1 MRYPLR
7 GDPQP
12 RRQKGVVQKIIAVAI
27 SQSKLYRFPLKQAYL
42 DILALSAWGIL
53 FLYYWLSDQLKL
65 LIHPRFF
72 WAVVAAGIILLV
84 LAGMRAMAI
93 RRPQIAA
100 SSPHIRTLPVGW
112 GSMLLL
118 IVAVAGVV
126 IPIQPLGSQAA
137 LQEGFGLAELPPLR
151 TQVQRFTGGVRPEER
166 NLSDWARTLAVYP
179 EPDSYQGDPVDVSG
193 FVVYAPEL
201 PDGML
206 MITRFVIRHCA
217 IDAVPI
223 GLPVML
229 EKPRSAYPQDGWFV
243 VKGEMA
249 TVEIGG
255 TRRLAIAPTEI
266 ASIPEPDDPYE
277 Y

>member
-1 MRYPLR
+1 M
-7 GDPQP
+7 
-12 RRQKGVVQKIIAVAI
+12 
-27 SQSKLYRFPLKQAYL
+27 

-72 WAVVAAGIILLV
+72 WAVIAAGVVLLA
-84 LAGMRAMAI
+84 LAAARAMAI
-93 RRPQIAA
+93 RRPQVAA
-100 SSPHIRTLPVGW
+100 PAAHIRTLPVGW

-126 IPIQPLGSQAA
+126 IPVQPLGSQAA
-137 LQEGFGLAELPPLR
+137 LQEGFGLAALPPLR
-151 TQVQRFTGGVRPEER
+151 TQVQRFTGGVQPADRT
-166 NLSDWARTLAVYP
+166 LSDWARTLAVYP
-179 EPDSYQGDPVDVSG
+179 EPDSYQGNPVNVSG
-193 FVVYAPEL
+193 FAVYAPEL
-201 PDGML
+201 PDNML

-229 EKPRSAYPQDGWFV
+229 EQPRSTYPQDGWFV

-249 TVEIGG
+249 TIELDGI
-255 TRRLAIAPTEI
+255 RRLAIAPTEI
-266 ASIPEPDDPYE
+266 SSIPEPNDPYE

>member
-1 MRYPLR
+1 M
-7 GDPQP
+7 
-12 RRQKGVVQKIIAVAI
+12 AI
-27 SQSKLYRFPLKQAYL
+27 SQSKPSKPYSRFPLKQEYL

-53 FLYYWLSDQLKL
+53 FLYYWLSDQLRL

-72 WAVVAAGIILLV
+72 WAVIAAGVVLLT
-84 LAGMRAMAI
+84 LAMFRAAAV
-93 RRPQIAA
+93 RRPQVAVSSAA
-100 SSPHIRTLPVGW
+100 HIRTLPVGW

-126 IPIQPLGSQAA
+126 IPVQPLGSQAA

-151 TQVQRFTGGVRPEER
+151 TQVQRFTGGVQPADR

-179 EPDSYQGDPVDVSG
+179 EPDSYEGNPVEVSG
-193 FVVYAPEL
+193 FAVYAPEL
-201 PDGML
+201 PDDMF

-229 EKPRSAYPQDGWFV
+229 TGTRSAYPQDGWFV
-243 VKGEMA
+243 VKGNMA

-255 TRRLAIAPTEI
+255 ARRVAIAPTDI
-266 ASIPEPDDPYE
+266 SSIPEPSDPYE

>member
-1 MRYPLR
+1 MT
-7 GDPQP
+7 
-12 RRQKGVVQKIIAVAI
+12 I
-27 SQSKLYRFPLKQAYL
+27 SQSKPARLPLKQGYL
-42 DILALSAWGIL
+42 DVLALSAWGIL
-53 FLYYWLSDQLKL
+53 FLYYRLSDQLKL

-72 WAVVAAGIILLV
+72 WAVVAAGVTLLL

-93 RRPQIAA
+93 RRPQAA
-100 SSPHIRTLPVGW
+100 NSSAHIRTLPVGW

-118 IVAVAGVV
+118 IVAVAGIV

-151 TQVQRFTGGVRPEER
+151 TQVQRFTGGVQPVDRT
-166 NLSDWARTLAVYP
+166 LSDWARTLAVYP
-179 EPDSYQGDPVDVSG
+179 EPDSYQGDPANVSG
-193 FVVYAPEL
+193 FAVYAPEL
-201 PDGML
+201 PDNML

-223 GLPVML
+223 GLPVIL
-229 EKPRSAYPQDGWFV
+229 EKPRSAYPQDDWFV

-249 TVEIGG
+249 TVEIDG
-255 TRRLAIAPTEI
+255 TRRLAIAPTKISSI
-266 ASIPEPDDPYE
+266 AEPDNPYE